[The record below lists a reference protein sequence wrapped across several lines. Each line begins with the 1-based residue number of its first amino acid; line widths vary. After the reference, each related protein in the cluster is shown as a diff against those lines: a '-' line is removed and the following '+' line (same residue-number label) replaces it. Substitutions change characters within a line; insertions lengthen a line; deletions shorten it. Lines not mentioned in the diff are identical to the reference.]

1 MESFDSRGQ
10 AAGPPRYQS
19 STERERLYLE
29 VRLATVWVILELETE
44 GLAKKLAA
52 LGPRAAA
59 RPWQE
64 AV

>member
-1 MESFDSRGQ
+1 MGSVDSRRQ
-10 AAGPPRYQS
+10 AAGQPRYQS
-19 STERERLYLE
+19 STERERLDLE
-29 VRLATVWVILELETE
+29 VQLATVWVILELEPE

-52 LGPRAAA
+52 LGSRAAA